1 VTTEITIEHSDELP
15 ELAKAL
21 IAVQAEVPAIPKESD
36 NPFFKSKYADF
47 ADVKAVADPIVTKH
61 GLAVTQWPSHN
72 ERGDTLVTML
82 LHSSGQFVKAEMQ
95 LHLVKQDAQSHGSA
109 LTYAKRYSYMAA
121 LGLVAD
127 EDDDGNKASQPS
139 NQRSGGKT
147 KAQPSARQSRSSTPR
162 TADPETGEIPE
173 PPNVQSAIEKLDQD
187 GRKQLQ
193 EKMTAAHYPPIDK
206 LPTAAARQVI
216 KWAEEIGKGAPFD
229 GATP

>member
-1 VTTEITIEHSDELP
+1 MSTEITIEHSGELA

-72 ERGDTLVTML
+72 DRGDTLVTML
-82 LHSSGQFVKAEMQ
+82 LHASGQWMKGEMQ
-95 LHLVKQDAQSHGSA
+95 LHLAKTDAQAQGSA
-109 LTYAKRYSYMAA
+109 LTYAKRYAYMAS

-127 EDDDGNKASQPS
+127 LDDDGNKASQPS
-139 NQRSGGKT
+139 TSRSGGKA

-173 PPNVQSAIEKLDQD
+173 PPNVEAAIEKLDQV
-187 GRKQLQ
+187 GRQQLQ
-193 EKMTAAHYPPIDK
+193 EKMTASHYPPIDK

-229 GATP
+229 EATS